1 MTAQQMHAIAIHTVS
16 LDQKSSPATMADVM
30 VGFGVSPSM
39 CVLVGEV
46 VLSLMLLLM
55 AVTAP
60 GKLCFVN
67 ASFTA
72 VTDTTNL
79 LLFAGMENAISTTTL
94 IPARTNKRLSGTV
107 EAVVAVTVVI
117 RMAFVVTLYAIAS
130 DCTNSSSF
138 SLNSAMDNCTVNIN
152 VSMKTMPFVNSSDTS
167 PAGVLDRAMVSV
179 ILVVLMVSG
188 AVVLFGNCVGVAVAV
203 GVGVLLGV
211 AVAIGVA
218 VAVGVG
224 VLLGVAVGVAV
235 AVGVGVLL
243 GVAVGVGVGVLLGVA
258 VAVGVAIAVGV
269 GVLLGVAVAVG
280 MFMAVVVG
288 VEFNENLLQQG
299 KTSQAKTSKGVWVPC
314 VVSCKMAWVVDI
326 VA

>member
-1 MTAQQMHAIAIHTVS
+1 MTAQQMHAIATHTVP

-39 CVLVGEV
+39 CVLVGGV

-60 GKLCFVN
+60 GKLCFVK

-72 VTDTTNL
+72 VTDTTD

-130 DCTNSSSF
+130 DCTNT
-138 SLNSAMDNCTVNIN
+138 SLFLWNSAMDNCTANIN
-152 VSMKTMPFVNSSDTS
+152 VSMKTISFVISPDTS
-167 PAGVLDRAMVSV
+167 PAGVLDRAMVCV

-188 AVVLFGNCVGVAVAV
+188 AVVLFGNCVGVAVSV

-211 AVAIGVA
+211 AVG
-218 VAVGVG
+218 
-224 VLLGVAVGVAV
+224 VGVAV